1 MYYSCRSLRESRR
14 EDKMTTFQ
22 AFVDAVRQY
31 SLDSH
36 PATVAYNK
44 HQAALAE
51 LLGALRSILPL
62 AVHTSPEDIAVHAAR
77 AAIAKATG
85 GQR

>member
-1 MYYSCRSLRESRR
+1 MS
-14 EDKMTTFQ
+14 TFQ

-31 SLDSH
+31 GLDSH

-44 HQAALAE
+44 HREAQAE

-62 AVHTSPEDIAVHAAR
+62 AVHISPEDIAIHAAR

-85 GQR
+85 GRG